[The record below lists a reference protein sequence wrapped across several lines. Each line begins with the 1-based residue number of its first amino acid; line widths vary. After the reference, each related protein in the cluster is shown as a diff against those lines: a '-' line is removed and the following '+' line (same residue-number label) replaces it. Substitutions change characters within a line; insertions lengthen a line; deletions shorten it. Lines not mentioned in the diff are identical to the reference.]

1 MSSQNFALKTLFIS
15 MAAVMSVPAQAQEAK
30 QTELPRINIIGNSDN
45 AITKQP
51 GSVAIVT
58 KEELELL
65 QPMSTE
71 DALRNVPGVVIKP
84 EEESAVVVNIGIR
97 GLSAADSKTL
107 ILEDGVPVAPS
118 LFLGNGRYYNPR
130 IQRMESIEVL
140 KGASSLRYGPST
152 IGGVINYKT
161 KQPKDGVSI
170 SGRGGSH
177 GYKEGT
183 IEAGGSSP
191 SGDAVAG
198 VVYTKAESDGF
209 QDKGF
214 SMNDLM
220 LKGGM
225 AIGNDQWLSAKF
237 THYDNK
243 ANISYRGLFLD
254 DYKRGASYNPA
265 PDDYFLTE
273 RNSFDINHEW
283 DINSD
288 VKLNTL
294 VYWSQMNRDYWRFDL
309 KENTSTNP
317 NPAKLNGRWNYG
329 DTVSGNNR
337 SFERTGVDTRLSVAH
352 NTFGIANDAEIGLRF
367 MNEIMDDK
375 KIAAKRSSPR
385 SGTVGTDNRD
395 TAKSLAF
402 YLQNRFMV
410 TDRLAITPGLRVEQY
425 EQDRVNQKKPSDN
438 ASTSNTEVLPGVGF
452 TYQVSSGAQLF
463 GGVYKAF
470 APAVTGDSLAQ
481 AEYPV
486 GNKFFKDQQLEAER
500 SINYEIGLR
509 GAVNKTRYELTAF
522 RMDFDNQIIP
532 ANSTTDFQK
541 TNGGKTLHQGI
552 EAALGF
558 DLGAGFDFDTNATYV
573 ADAKFVGD
581 RYDKNG
587 NLDIPDGNR
596 VTYTPE
602 WVVNASL
609 GYKNGGLRT
618 ALTANYM
625 SAQFTDAANTT
636 DIAENTSGFF
646 TGQIDAYT
654 TFDLN
659 AYYTLNKQFSV
670 FGAVKNLTDE
680 RYIASLRQG
689 IYAGPDRTFELG
701 AKYTF

>member
-1 MSSQNFALKTLFIS
+1 MSSHNFALKTLFIS

-65 QPMSTE
+65 QPMSTQ

-84 EEESAVVVNIGIR
+84 EEESAVVANIGMR

-209 QDKGF
+209 QNKGF

-237 THYDNK
+237 THYDNE
-243 ANISYRGLFLD
+243 ANISYRGLFLE
-254 DYKRGASYNPA
+254 DYKRGATYNPA

-294 VYWSQMNRDYWRFDL
+294 VYWSQMNRDYWRFGV
-309 KENTSTNP
+309 NN
-317 NPAKLNGRWNYG
+317 AKSVADGRW
-329 DTVSGNNR
+329 DFKDEVKGNNR

-367 MNEIMDDK
+367 MNESMQDK
-375 KIAAKRSSPR
+375 GITATRVSPR
-385 SGTVGTDNRD
+385 AGKLTKENRH

-402 YLQNRFMV
+402 YAQNRFMV

-425 EQDRVNQKKPSDN
+425 DQDLVDELDRTQQAK
-438 ASTSNTEVLPGVGF
+438 TSNTEVLPGLGI
-452 TYQVSSGAQLF
+452 TYQVSSAAQLF

-470 APAVTGDSLAQ
+470 GPAQTADSLA
-481 AEYPV
+481 
-486 GNKFFKDQQLEAER
+486 GFTDQQLEAER
-500 SINYEIGLR
+500 SVNYEIGLR

-522 RMDFDNQIIP
+522 RMDFENQIIP
-532 ANSTTDFQK
+532 ANSNTDFQK

-558 DLGAGFDFDTNATYV
+558 DLGAGFNFDTNATYI
-573 ADAKFVGD
+573 ADAHYVGD
-581 RYDKNG
+581 RYKANG
-587 NLDIPDGNR
+587 SLDIPGGNR

-602 WVVNASL
+602 WIVNASL

>member
-1 MSSQNFALKTLFIS
+1 MSTQKFALKTLLIS
-15 MAAVMSVPAQAQEAK
+15 IAATMSAPASAQEVK
-30 QTELPRINIIGNSDN
+30 QTELPRINIISNTAN
-45 AITKQP
+45 AVAKLP
-51 GSVAIVT
+51 GSVAVVS

-65 QPMSTE
+65 QPMSTQ
-71 DALRNVPGVVIKP
+71 DALRGVPGVVIKP
-84 EEESAVVVNIGIR
+84 EEESAVVVNIGMR

-118 LFLGNGRYYNPR
+118 LFLGNARYYNPR

-161 KQPKDGVSI
+161 KQPKDGASV
-170 SGRGGSH
+170 SGRVGSH
-177 GYKEGT
+177 GYKEAT

-191 SGDAVAG
+191 SNDAVAG

-237 THYDNK
+237 THYDNE

-283 DINSD
+283 DINSN

-294 VYWSQMNRDYWRFDL
+294 VYWSQMNRDYWRFNVGDPKL
-309 KENTSTNP
+309 SPKNP
-317 NPAKLNGRWNYG
+317 NPQPTTVNGRWNYT
-329 DTVSGNNR
+329 DIVNGNNR
-337 SFERTGVDTRLSVAH
+337 SFERTGIDTRLSVAH
-352 NTFGIANDAEIGLRF
+352 NTFGIANETEVGVRL
-367 MNEIMDDK
+367 MNESMQDK
-375 KIAAKRSSPR
+375 KIEASRISPR
-385 SGTVGTDNRD
+385 SGTLKSHNHDKAN
-395 TAKSLAF
+395 SLAL
-402 YLQNRFMV
+402 YAQNRFMV
-410 TDRLAITPGLRVEQY
+410 TDRLAITPGVRIEQY
-425 EQDRVNQKKPSDN
+425 DQERKNELDRTKN
-438 ASTSNTEVLPGVGF
+438 ASTSNTEVMPGVGV
-452 TYQVSSGAQLF
+452 TYQMSAGAQLF

-470 APAVTGDSLAQ
+470 APAVTGDSLKGYQ
-481 AEYPV
+481 
-486 GNKFFKDQQLEAER
+486 DQELDAER

-509 GAVNKTRYELTAF
+509 GAVNKTSYELTAF
-522 RMDFDNQIIP
+522 RMEFDNQIIP
-532 ANSTTDFQK
+532 ANSNTNFQN
-541 TNGGKTLHQGI
+541 TNGGKTLHQGL

-558 DLGAGFDFDTNATYV
+558 DLGAGFDFDTNVTYV
-573 ADAKFVGD
+573 PDAHYVGN
-581 RYDKNG
+581 RYKANG
-587 NLDIPDGNR
+587 SLDIPSGNR

-602 WVVNASL
+602 LVVNASL

-625 SAQFTDAANTT
+625 GSQFTDSANTKA
-636 DIAENTSGFF
+636 IAENTSGFF
-646 TGQIDAYT
+646 TGQVDAYT

-659 AYYTLNKQFSV
+659 AHYAVNKQFSV

-689 IYAGPDRTFELG
+689 IYAGPDRTFEMG